1 MYAQNMTFCNRFE
14 ILIHLLARPALWL
27 WPDAGYD
34 SLLGSVSIKCPW
46 QRWLVGIGFS
56 GEKPH
61 MGLVAGQAVHKQ
73 GKMIILRRDSKTELI
88 NRRYDQGG
96 DTEQM
101 HNDGDVSEP
110 YIIIVMG
117 QL

>member
-1 MYAQNMTFCNRFE
+1 
-14 ILIHLLARPALWL
+14 
-27 WPDAGYD
+27 
-34 SLLGSVSIKCPW
+34 
-46 QRWLVGIGFS
+46 
-56 GEKPH
+56 

>member
-1 MYAQNMTFCNRFE
+1 
-14 ILIHLLARPALWL
+14 
-27 WPDAGYD
+27 
-34 SLLGSVSIKCPW
+34 
-46 QRWLVGIGFS
+46 
-56 GEKPH
+56 

-88 NRRYDQGG
+88 NRRSDQGG

>member
-1 MYAQNMTFCNRFE
+1 
-14 ILIHLLARPALWL
+14 
-27 WPDAGYD
+27 
-34 SLLGSVSIKCPW
+34 
-46 QRWLVGIGFS
+46 
-56 GEKPH
+56 

-73 GKMIILRRDSKTELI
+73 GEMKSGLIILRRKTDLI
-88 NRRYDQGG
+88 NRRSDQGG
-96 DTEQM
+96 DTEQL

>member
-1 MYAQNMTFCNRFE
+1 
-14 ILIHLLARPALWL
+14 
-27 WPDAGYD
+27 
-34 SLLGSVSIKCPW
+34 
-46 QRWLVGIGFS
+46 
-56 GEKPH
+56 

-88 NRRYDQGG
+88 NRRSNQGG
-96 DTEQM
+96 DTEQL